1 MDPGW
6 LYFAVVI
13 FDRVGSYTEVEF
25 QNGMKAFKNAEALI
39 L

>member
-6 LYFAVVI
+6 LYSVVVI

-25 QNGMKAFKNAEALI
+25 QNGMKAFKHAKALI